1 MVDFPIINLFTTVHT
16 QHGLRVPKP
25 VTGANMEWNQ
35 NFLVL
40 CPSAAT
46 VFAIAWQK
54 KTAGLL
60 QERGVDPSNVSTVL
74 EEAFK
79 ATVTESSSLP
89 VRDKVYRNLILHLA
103 VTLMAA
109 YHPYGKGIDNR
120 VRPMGWTDSV
130 WNRYLLLLKRH
141 GLEFKFS

>member
-1 MVDFPIINLFTTVHT
+1 
-16 QHGLRVPKP
+16 
-25 VTGANMEWNQ
+25 MEWNQ

-40 CPSAAT
+40 RPSAAT
-46 VFAIAWQK
+46 VFVIAWQK
-54 KTAGLL
+54 KTAKLL
-60 QERGVDPSNVSTVL
+60 QERGTDPADVGTVL
-74 EEAFK
+74 GEAFE
-79 ATVTESSSLP
+79 ATLTESSSLP
-89 VRDKVYRNLILHLA
+89 VRDKVYRNLTLHLA
-103 VTLMAA
+103 VTLMAT